1 MASHNPALAFL
12 FPGQGSQSLGMLSD
26 LAQDFPL
33 ITQTY
38 AKASE
43 RLGYDLWQL
52 VQVGPETRLN
62 DTERTQPALLAA
74 SVALFY
80 VWQSKQEDLPAV
92 MAGHSLGEYSALV
105 CAGAL
110 DYQDAIALVAERGK
124 LMQAAVPVGE
134 GAMAAIVGLTEDQ
147 VANICREAAQGDV
160 LSPAN
165 FNAIGQI
172 VLAGKAEAIARAV
185 ALAKES
191 GARMAKPIPV
201 SVPSHCALMRP
212 AAEQL
217 AESLRQVKIQPPI
230 ISILHN
236 ADVTSY
242 TDPEQIRLAL
252 VKQLYSPVR
261 WVETIQALA
270 KQGVQRFVE
279 CGPGKV
285 LAGLNKRIVPEL
297 QMVSIGTMEG
307 LQQALKNIF

>member
-1 MASHNPALAFL
+1 
-12 FPGQGSQSLGMLSD
+12 
-26 LAQDFPL
+26 
-33 ITQTY
+33 
-38 AKASE
+38 
-43 RLGYDLWQL
+43 
-52 VQVGPETRLN
+52 
-62 DTERTQPALLAA
+62 
-74 SVALFY
+74 
-80 VWQSKQEDLPAV
+80 
-92 MAGHSLGEYSALV
+92 
-105 CAGAL
+105 
-110 DYQDAIALVAERGK
+110 
-124 LMQAAVPVGE
+124 
-134 GAMAAIVGLTEDQ
+134 

-191 GARMAKPIPV
+191 GAKMAKPIPV

-217 AESLRQVKIQPPI
+217 AESLRQVRIKPST

-236 ADVTSY
+236 ADVASY

-261 WVETIQALA
+261 WVETIQTLA
-270 KQGVQRFVE
+270 KQGVERFVE

-297 QMVSIGTMEG
+297 QTVSIGTLEG
-307 LQQALKNIF
+307 LRQAI